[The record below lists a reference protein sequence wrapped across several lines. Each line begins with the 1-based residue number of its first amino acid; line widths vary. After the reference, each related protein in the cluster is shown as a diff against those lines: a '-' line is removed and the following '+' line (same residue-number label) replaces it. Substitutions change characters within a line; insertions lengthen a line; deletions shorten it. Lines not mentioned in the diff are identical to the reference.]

1 MAEDKISLSVVK
13 IAILGDSTVGKSSI
27 CLAYQ
32 GNDFKE
38 DYMGTIG
45 FDKII
50 SKLNLENGKE
60 IKLIIFDTA
69 GQERFHSVALNTIKS
84 VNGIVLVS
92 DLTNKESFD
101 NITKWI
107 KDVNDNLDN
116 PCIVLFGNKADLP
129 KEKWQVTTEEAQK
142 YAEDKKLK
150 YFETSA
156 KTKKGIKEGISYI
169 ANQAYKKAEQ
179 KLNKNIVIGKDKKK
193 NKESNCCGSK
203 KK

>member
-32 GNDFKE
+32 GNEFKE

-69 GQERFHSVALNTIKS
+69 GQERFHSIALNAVKS

-92 DLTNKESFD
+92 DLTNRESFD
-101 NITKWI
+101 NINKWL
-107 KDVNDNLDN
+107 KDINDNFEN
-116 PCIVLFGNKADLP
+116 PCIVLFGNKVDLP